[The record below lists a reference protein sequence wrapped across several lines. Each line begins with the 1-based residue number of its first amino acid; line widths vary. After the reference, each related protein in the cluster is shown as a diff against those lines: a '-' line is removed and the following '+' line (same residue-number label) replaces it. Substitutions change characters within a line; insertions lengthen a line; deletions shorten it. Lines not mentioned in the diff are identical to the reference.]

1 MLFKKGVSTIS
12 VQKEGNF
19 VKKIFKTQ
27 NKYKRERDFYL
38 FTGCLFDF
46 VPKIHK
52 FEDETKTIWT
62 EYCGQSLNLKYIPKD
77 RYKFKPKIKKIVEFL
92 AELNLYHNDIR
103 WKNIVES
110 DSGNLF
116 LIDFESLSNVNKE
129 RDPEKILK

>member
-77 RYKFKPKIKKIVEFL
+77 RYKFKPRIKKIVEFL

-110 DSGNLF
+110 ESGNLF